1 MRQEVTSDVR
11 AAISKIIAELNA
23 TPDRLLG
30 GPAAPA
36 ARANAKLV
44 AEYLLQLGDEPLP
57 RHAGNASP
65 GKVAQA
71 ISTEERRFNRQ
82 NFSTNEWCERLLR
95 TYDQWELASGLT
107 RIEAAQAA
115 NEQKEPTNKRISELE
130 RELLLAHAEV
140 AQLRREVAFLR
151 GFTAETG
158 RLP

>member
-1 MRQEVTSDVR
+1 MASDVQPMIL
-11 AAISKIIAELNA
+11 AILSDLEA

-44 AEYLLQLGDEPLP
+44 ADYLLRLGDGPLP
-57 RHAGNASP
+57 RHAGKPSP

-71 ISTEERRFNRQ
+71 ISTPERRFNRQ
-82 NFSTNEWCERLLR
+82 NFATNEWCERLLAA
-95 TYDQWELASGLT
+95 YDHWELSHGVT
-107 RIEAAQAA
+107 EFEAAQVAK
-115 NEQKEPTNKRISELE
+115 EEKEPANKRISDLE
-130 RELLLAHAEV
+130 RELLIARAEISG
-140 AQLRREVAFLR
+140 LRRELAFLR